1 MAKTKTNTAMEE
13 FVTKDREN
21 YYSGI
26 TSITVNGKAAYEL
39 KGKFLD
45 DLRNNAFSGTNGEDA
60 VKHIKYFLKIVDLI
74 DLPNINYER
83 LRLAVSQSHQLE
95 TQDDNKEGVTN
106 KGFSDLEEA
115 NNDDEY
121 EIAKIFMMETNL
133 FDYETPLC
141 TKFNEFDH
149 RFIMDDPNI
158 TIEEYIR
165 LGEEKARRQG
175 RTFDWQTSRYGKTEY
190 YENEDDSFTNLET
203 KYPAIVFDDISDATF
218 SHEPTVSPLDNNE
231 IYFNISFDEFDD
243 EDYMIVFDKNS
254 FSCTII
260 SVDNLK
266 MDSENENDKINIPS
280 SSSPEPTIG
289 YFNDLDFLKYFE
301 NEFPAIVYIDLK
313 SKFDPLNEPSDL
325 AIRKLTIWYTLK
337 KTCVEFV

>member
-45 DLRNNAFSGTNGEDA
+45 DLRDNAFSGTNGEDA
-60 VKHIKYFLKIVDLI
+60 VEHIKYFLKIVDPI

-83 LRLAVSQSHQLE
+83 LRLAVSQSHELE

-121 EIAKIFMMETNL
+121 EIAEIFMMETNL
-133 FDYETPLC
+133 FDYETLLEKRYNVTRQVFIEKRYSNNSNTAYPPSAIRLR
-141 TKFNEFDH
+141 FFVSDFQH

-158 TIEEYIR
+158 TMEEYIR
-165 LGEEKARRQG
+165 LEEEKARRQG
-175 RTFDWQTSRYGKTEY
+175 RTFDWQTARYGKMEY

-203 KYPAIVFDDISDATF
+203 KYPAIVFDDISDVAF

-231 IYFNISFDEFDD
+231 IDFNISFDEFDD
-243 EDYMIVFDKNS
+243 EDYMIVFDENS
-254 FSCTII
+254 FSCKII

-266 MDSENENDKINIPS
+266 TDSENENDKINIPS
-280 SSSPEPTIG
+280 SPSPEPTIG
-289 YFNDLDFLKYFE
+289 YFNDLDFL
-301 NEFPAIVYIDLK
+301 
-313 SKFDPLNEPSDL
+313 
-325 AIRKLTIWYTLK
+325 
-337 KTCVEFV
+337 

>member
-45 DLRNNAFSGTNGEDA
+45 DLRDNAFSGTNGEDA
-60 VKHIKYFLKIVDLI
+60 VEHIKYFLKIVDPI

-83 LRLAVSQSHQLE
+83 LRLAVSQSHELE
-95 TQDDNKEGVTN
+95 TQ
-106 KGFSDLEEA
+106 
-115 NNDDEY
+115 
-121 EIAKIFMMETNL
+121 
-133 FDYETPLC
+133 
-141 TKFNEFDH
+141 H

-158 TIEEYIR
+158 TMEEYIR
-165 LGEEKARRQG
+165 LEEEKARRQG
-175 RTFDWQTSRYGKTEY
+175 RTFDWQTARYGKMEY

-203 KYPAIVFDDISDATF
+203 KYPAIVFDDISDVAF

-231 IYFNISFDEFDD
+231 IDFNISFDEFDD
-243 EDYMIVFDKNS
+243 EDYMIVFDENS
-254 FSCTII
+254 FSCKII

-266 MDSENENDKINIPS
+266 TDSENENDKINIPS
-280 SSSPEPTIG
+280 SPSPEPTIG
-289 YFNDLDFLKYFE
+289 YFNDLDFL
-301 NEFPAIVYIDLK
+301 
-313 SKFDPLNEPSDL
+313 
-325 AIRKLTIWYTLK
+325 
-337 KTCVEFV
+337 